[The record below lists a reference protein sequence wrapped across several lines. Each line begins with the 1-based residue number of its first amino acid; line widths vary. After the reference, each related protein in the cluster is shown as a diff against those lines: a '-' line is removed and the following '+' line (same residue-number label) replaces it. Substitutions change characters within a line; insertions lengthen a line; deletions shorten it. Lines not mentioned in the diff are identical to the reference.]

1 MKQYFIH
8 ADMFDEDYQQLY
20 VREENAVQTET
31 AYELVREE
39 TRSVLLVPKSSCLE
53 ITEEEYG
60 RLRSLGEGSS
70 VFGREAFAVITSKLE
85 KELQSI

>member
-20 VREENAVQTET
+20 VREANAVQTET

-39 TRSVLLVPKSSCLE
+39 TGSVLLVPKAACLE
-53 ITEEEYG
+53 ITEEEYS
-60 RLRSLGEGSS
+60 RLRELGEGSS
-70 VFGREAFAVITSKLE
+70 VFGREAFTVISSKLDR
-85 KELQSI
+85 ELQSV